1 MKKDE
6 LAQYVAE
13 EIADIVNS
21 RGFSNEND
29 TRYYKRKADG
39 LVDMLLGFGM
49 TLPAEE
55 KNTEDGCSSAVNKAI
70 DCICMKRK
78 GP

>member
-21 RGFSNEND
+21 RGFSKEND

-39 LVDMLLGFGM
+39 LIDMLLGFGV
-49 TLPAEE
+49 TLPVEE
-55 KNTEDGCSSAVNKAI
+55 KKTEDGCSAAVNKAI
-70 DCICMKRK
+70 DCVCMKRK
-78 GP
+78 GS